1 MERWSGI
8 LNASSSHDTVCR
20 VAASLCSSPS
30 FTAGP
35 AMPYKNAILFMGD
48 RVEGTGNAVIDRL
61 SDLEVVASVLVSK
74 LGSTTNAWVVEAP
87 AFVGPFAVYKDFL
100 SSAKRTG
107 EPISYNPQGF
117 PAATSTTSILADCL
131 QQVKAKISHECPSV
145 VSGSTQSSN
154 LDSWKKCPQSVV
166 FGFSKGGVVLNQL
179 LTEIAHSKDHVGNLR
194 SESIGGELADFSDVR
209 EQQQK
214 LNQEHLE
221 RKTEINLLVPT
232 TPQEF
237 LESIQEFHY
246 VDVGLNCPGAYQTDQ
261 AVIEGIGKAAA
272 SRKKGLRI
280 LLHGTPRQWADRL
293 RPWISS
299 EKDTFLVFLREQAR
313 KHKENKLEA
322 CEKLYFA
329 DRTPSLQMHFEIIE
343 YLDLS

>member
-1 MERWSGI
+1 MQVQLILSGVGRDQI
-8 LNASSSHDTVCR
+8 SQGANFSSSFCIVEKVC
-20 VAASLCSSPS
+20 ALEGFDPS
-30 FTAGP
+30 WRLINLDPGV
-35 AMPYKNAILFMGD
+35 KNQDGC
-48 RVEGTGNAVIDRL
+48 TW
-61 SDLEVVASVLVSK
+61 SK
-74 LGSTTNAWVVEAP
+74 EMSTFIA
-87 AFVGPFAVYKDFL
+87 L
-100 SSAKRTG
+100 
-107 EPISYNPQGF
+107 
-117 PAATSTTSILADCL
+117 
-131 QQVKAKISHECPSV
+131 QVKAKISHECPSV